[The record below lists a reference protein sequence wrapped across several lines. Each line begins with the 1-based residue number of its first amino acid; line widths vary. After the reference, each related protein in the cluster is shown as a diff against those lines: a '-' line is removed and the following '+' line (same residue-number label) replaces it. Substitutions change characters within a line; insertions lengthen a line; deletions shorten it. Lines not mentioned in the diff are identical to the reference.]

1 MSRYTVRTRGSAGRE
16 YERLDGETQRRVLA
30 ALEAL
35 ASDPRPP
42 GMKLLAGKW
51 RGWYRVRVGDLR
63 VVCDIDDAQAL
74 VNVVRIRPRG
84 QAYK

>member
-1 MSRYTVRTRGSAGRE
+1 MNRYTVRTRGTAGRE
-16 YERLDGETQRRVLA
+16 YERLDGPTQRRILA

-35 ASDPRPP
+35 ADDPRPP
-42 GMKLLAGKW
+42 GVKLLAGKW

-63 VVCDIDDAQAL
+63 IVYGVDDAQAL